1 MQDAPLSPS
10 LLSPSLLSLADI
22 GALAAADTLVL
33 TVNNRLSRRLTLELA
48 GLLRQERQ
56 VSELP
61 RILPLSAWLAESAN
75 ELAFEADDDV
85 PAYRL
90 DSFATQLVWTE
101 AIRAE
106 EAERVLLDASQAAK
120 LSMDADLL
128 MDEWDLHVPSGADTD
143 EYRGFAKWRVRYRET
158 LAGIDAE
165 DANQGYAR
173 VLRALE
179 EGRLPIPGQL
189 VLAGFTDVSP
199 RFRRLLRAFEDL
211 GCQVAQW
218 RDEQRVETV
227 ARRFEAADQGAEWR
241 AAAAWAASQ
250 LRAHPQG
257 RFAIVS
263 PQLEAESPFARRV
276 LSQALA
282 GRDGAP
288 AYAFNVAVGRP
299 LNDWPMARAALA
311 WLRAL
316 AECAGGKGC
325 GVDVLGAALLAGHCA
340 GDVRDRARLAA
351 IDARWRRQA
360 VQRVSPNDWKKLL
373 ADTPALAQAWNQALD
388 IWTQGGRQ
396 ATCDVWMLRM
406 KAALTALGFPGEG
419 ALDSVA
425 YQVMGALGDA
435 LGSFSALAPA
445 AGRLGGVAAVNLLQS
460 VARSASFQPQRDP
473 TARLDVLGLLEAEGG
488 YWDGVWMLGL
498 TDDVLPASPKPN
510 PLLPLAVLRQAKAP
524 RATPEREREWAE
536 GMYAAL
542 CRCAPDII
550 VSHAHMDGERE
561 LRPSPLIAG
570 AALTDWTPPL
580 ADATAALPQ
589 ESLDDRQ
596 GPPLAAGN
604 RGGGGLDVLDT
615 QARNPLW
622 AFVRHRLGGRELA
635 PYADSATV
643 NVRGQ
648 FLHKALELVWGMMP
662 DQDALHEV
670 IATQRLAA
678 LVEQAVAQAADEEL
692 KDYAPALKA
701 LECQR
706 AQTVLASWLHMEA
719 QRLPFAVALVEKS
732 HQWQRGALNLKLRLD
747 RIDSLA
753 DGRNVIV
760 DYKTG
765 VAAAKPEPDW
775 SRSRP
780 VNVQL
785 PFYASVLADAAG
797 GEVAGLVLAQIHA
810 RQVAAQ
816 GLADEDLGVPGV
828 TLASD
833 SKFFDGLTWP
843 EIRQRWRVAIEALA
857 DEYVAGV
864 ASNVAYRRDDLK
876 YCDALPFLRLHL
888 DDEDA

>member
-1 MQDAPLSPS
+1 MQDTSPS
-10 LLSPSLLSLADI
+10 YPDLSLPDI
-22 GALAAADTLVL
+22 GGLPAAGTLVL

-75 ELAFEADDDV
+75 ELAFEADEGV

-90 DSFATQLVWTE
+90 DGFATQLVWTE

-106 EAERVLLDASQAAK
+106 EAERVLLDASQAAR
-120 LSMDADLL
+120 LAMDADML
-128 MDEWDLHVPSGADTD
+128 MDEWDLRVPSGADTD
-143 EYRGFAKWRVRYRET
+143 EYRGFAKWRERYRRT

-173 VLRALE
+173 VLEALE
-179 EGRLPIPGQL
+179 QGRLAIPGQL
-189 VLAGFTDVSP
+189 VLAGFTDLSP
-199 RFRRLLRAFEDL
+199 RFRRLLQAFEAQ
-211 GCQVAQW
+211 GAAVAQW
-218 RDEQRVETV
+218 RDAQRAAVTP
-227 ARRFEAADQGAEWR
+227 RRYAAADQEAEWR
-241 AAAAWAASQ
+241 AAAAWAAGC
-250 LRAHPQG
+250 LKAHPQG
-257 RFAIVS
+257 RYAIVS
-263 PQLEAESPFARRV
+263 PQLEAESPFARRI

-282 GRDGAP
+282 GRGGEP
-288 AYAFNVAVGRP
+288 AHAFNVAVGRP
-299 LNDWPMARAALA
+299 LNEWPMARAALA

-316 AECAGGKGC
+316 AECASGKGC
-325 GVDVLGAALLAGHCA
+325 GVEVLGAALLAGHCA
-340 GDVRDRARLAA
+340 GDLRDRARLAA

-360 VQRVSPNDWKKLL
+360 RLHVGPDEWRKLL
-373 ADTPALAQAWNQALD
+373 ADLPLLAQAWNQALE
-388 IWTQGGRQ
+388 IWTRGGRQ

-406 KAALTALGFPGEG
+406 KAALTALGFPGE
-419 ALDSVA
+419 AVLDSVG

-445 AGRLGGVAAVNLLQS
+445 AGRLGGQAAVNLLES

-473 TARLDVLGLLEAEGG
+473 LARLDVLGLLEAEGG
-488 YWDGVWMLGL
+488 YWDGIWILGL

-542 CRCAPDII
+542 CRCAPEII

-561 LRPSPLIAG
+561 LRPSPLIAAAMPTEWMPPPASAL
-570 AALTDWTPPL
+570 AAL
-580 ADATAALPQ
+580 AQ
-589 ESLDDRQ
+589 ESLDDTQ

-635 PYADSATV
+635 PYADAATV

-648 FLHKALELVWGMMP
+648 FLHKALELVWGMIA
-662 DQDALHEV
+662 DQDALHE
-670 IATQRLAA
+670 AMAEGRLSA
-678 LVEQAVAQAADEEL
+678 LLEQAVAHAADEEL
-692 KDYAPALKA
+692 QDYAPALKE

-706 AQTVLASWLHMEA
+706 ARAVLASWLDMEA
-719 QRLPFAVALVEKS
+719 QRLPFAVALVEKE
-732 HQWQRGALNLKLRLD
+732 HQWQRGALTLKLRLD
-747 RIDSLA
+747 RIDSLE

-765 VAAAKPEPDW
+765 VTAAKPEPDW

-785 PFYASVLADAAG
+785 PFYASVLAEAAG
-797 GEVAGLVLAQIHA
+797 GDVAGLVLAQVHA

-816 GLADEDLGVPGV
+816 GLADEDLGMPGV

-833 SKFFDGLTWP
+833 SKYFDGLSWP
-843 EIRQRWRVAIEALA
+843 QIRERWRVAIEALA
-857 DEYVAGV
+857 DEYVAGY
-864 ASNVAYRRDDLK
+864 AANVAYRRDDLK

>member
-1 MQDAPLSPS
+1 MQDTSPS
-10 LLSPSLLSLADI
+10 YPDLSLPDI
-22 GALAAADTLVL
+22 GSMPAAGTLVL

-75 ELAFEADDDV
+75 ELAFEADDGV

-101 AIRAE
+101 AIRTE
-106 EAERVLLDASQAAK
+106 EAERVLLDASQAAR
-120 LSMDADLL
+120 LAMDADLL
-128 MDEWDLHVPSGADTD
+128 MDEWELQVPSGADTD
-143 EYRGFAKWRVRYRET
+143 EYRGFAKWRERYRKT

-179 EGRLPIPGQL
+179 QGRLATPRQL
-189 VLAGFTDVSP
+189 VLAGFTDLSP
-199 RFRRLLRAFEDL
+199 RFRRLLQAFEAQ
-211 GCQVAQW
+211 GTVVAQW
-218 RDEQRVETV
+218 RDAQR
-227 ARRFEAADQGAEWR
+227 AAAAAQRYIAADQGAEWR
-241 AAAAWAASQ
+241 AAAAWAAGS
-250 LRAHPQG
+250 LKAHPQG
-257 RFAIVS
+257 RYAIVS

-282 GRDGAP
+282 GHGGEP

-299 LNDWPMARAALA
+299 LNEWPMARAALA

-316 AECAGGKGC
+316 AECATGKDC

-340 GDVRDRARLAA
+340 GDVRDRARFAA
-351 IDARWRRQA
+351 MDARWRRQA
-360 VQRVSPNDWKKLL
+360 RLHVSPQEWRKLL
-373 ADTPALAQAWNQALD
+373 ADTPLLAQAWNQAME
-388 IWTQGGRQ
+388 IWTQGGKQ

-406 KAALTALGFPGEG
+406 KAALTALGFPGE
-419 ALDSVA
+419 AVLDSVG

-445 AGRLGGVAAVNLLQS
+445 AGRLGGLAAVNLLES

-473 TARLDVLGLLEAEGG
+473 LARLDVLGLLEAEGG
-488 YWDGVWMLGL
+488 YWDGVWILGL

-561 LRPSPLIAG
+561 LRPSPLIAS
-570 AALTDWTPPL
+570 AALAEWAPP
-580 ADATAALPQ
+580 AAAAVAALPQ
-589 ESLDDRQ
+589 ESLDDAQ
-596 GPPLAAGN
+596 GPPLAVGN

-635 PYADSATV
+635 PYADAATV

-648 FLHKALELVWGMMP
+648 FLHKALELLWGMMP
-662 DQDALHEV
+662 DQETLHEV
-670 IATQRLAA
+670 MAAGRLPA
-678 LVEQAVAQAADEEL
+678 LLEQAVAQAAEEEL
-692 KDYAPALKA
+692 RDYAPALKT

-706 AQTVLASWLHMEA
+706 AQAVLASWLDLEA
-719 QRLPFAVALVEKS
+719 QRLPFAVAQVEKN
-732 HQWQRGALNLKLRLD
+732 HQWQRGALTLKLRLD
-747 RIDSLA
+747 RIDSLD

-797 GEVAGLVLAQIHA
+797 GDVAGLVLAQVHA

-816 GLADEDLGVPGV
+816 GLADEDLGMPGV
-828 TLASD
+828 TLVSE
-833 SKFFDGLTWP
+833 SKYFDGLTWTQ
-843 EIRQRWRVAIEALA
+843 IRERWRVAIEALA
-857 DEYVAGV
+857 DEYVAGY
-864 ASNVAYRRDDLK
+864 AANVAYRRDDLK

>member
-1 MQDAPLSPS
+1 MQDAPLSFPD
-10 LLSPSLLSLADI
+10 LSLPGI
-22 GALAAADTLVL
+22 GALPAADLLVL

-75 ELAFEADDDV
+75 ELAFEDDEDV

-106 EAERVLLDASQAAK
+106 EAERVLLDASQAAR

-128 MDEWDLHVPSGADTD
+128 MDEWTLQVPSGADTD
-143 EYRGFAKWRVRYRET
+143 EYRGFARWRRRYREA
-158 LAGIDAE
+158 LAAIDAE

-179 EGRLPIPGQL
+179 DGRLAVPGQL
-189 VLAGFTDVSP
+189 VLAGFTDLSP
-199 RFRRLLRAFEDL
+199 RFRRLLQAFEAQ
-211 GCQVAQW
+211 GCRIAQW
-218 RDEQRVETV
+218 RDTQR
-227 ARRFEAADQGAEWR
+227 APAAPRRFEASDQGAEWR
-241 AAAAWAASQ
+241 AAAEWAADQ
-250 LRAHPQG
+250 LARHPSG
-257 RFAIVS
+257 RYAIVS

-288 AYAFNVAVGRP
+288 AFAFNVAVGRP
-299 LNDWPMARAALA
+299 LDEWPMARAALA

-316 AECAGGKGC
+316 AECAAGKGC
-325 GVDVLGAALLAGHCA
+325 GVEVLGAALLAGHCA
-340 GDVRDRARLAA
+340 GDVSERARLAA
-351 IDARWRRQA
+351 IDARWRRRGQVHVGA
-360 VQRVSPNDWKKLL
+360 VEWRKQLALL
-373 ADTPALAQAWNQALD
+373 PPLAQAWDQAME
-388 IWTQGGRQ
+388 IWTRGGAR
-396 ATCDVWMLRM
+396 ASCDVWMLRM

-419 ALDSVA
+419 VLDSVG
-425 YQVMGALGDA
+425 YQVLGALGQA
-435 LGSFSALAPA
+435 LGGFSALAPA

-473 TARLDVLGLLEAEGG
+473 LARLDVLGLLEAEGG
-488 YWDGVWMLGL
+488 FWDGIWMLGL

-536 GMYAAL
+536 GIYAAL
-542 CRCAPDII
+542 CRCAPQVI

-561 LRPSPLIAG
+561 LRPSPLIA
-570 AALTDWTPPL
+570 AAPPTDWRPAPV
-580 ADATAALPQ
+580 AAVAALPQ
-589 ESLDDRQ
+589 ESLDDTR
-596 GPPLAAGN
+596 GPPLAAAD

-635 PYADSATV
+635 PYADAATV

-648 FLHKALELVWGMMP
+648 FLHKALERVWGMLP
-662 DQDALHEV
+662 DQEALHE
-670 IATQRLAA
+670 TLAA
-678 LVEQAVAQAADEEL
+678 GRLPALLEQAVAQAADEEL
-692 KDYAPALKA
+692 KEYAPALKA
-701 LECQR
+701 LECAR
-706 AQTVLASWLHMEA
+706 ARAVLASWLDMEA
-719 QRLPFAVALVEKS
+719 QRLPFAVAQVEKN
-732 HQWQRGALNLKLRLD
+732 HEWRRGALHLKLRLD
-747 RIDSLA
+747 RIDTLA
-753 DGRNVIV
+753 DGRNVIL

-780 VNVQL
+780 VNLQL

-816 GLADEDLGVPGV
+816 GLADEDLGMEGV
-828 TLASD
+828 TLAAE
-833 SKFFDGLTWP
+833 SKYFDGLSWP
-843 EIRQRWRVAIEALA
+843 EIRQRWRAAIESLA
-857 DEYVAGV
+857 DEYVAGH
-864 ASNVAYRRDDLK
+864 AANVAYRRDDLK

>member
-1 MQDAPLSPS
+1 
-10 LLSPSLLSLADI
+10 
-22 GALAAADTLVL
+22 
-33 TVNNRLSRRLTLELA
+33 
-48 GLLRQERQ
+48 
-56 VSELP
+56 
-61 RILPLSAWLAESAN
+61 
-75 ELAFEADDDV
+75 
-85 PAYRL
+85 
-90 DSFATQLVWTE
+90 
-101 AIRAE
+101 
-106 EAERVLLDASQAAK
+106 
-120 LSMDADLL
+120 
-128 MDEWDLHVPSGADTD
+128 
-143 EYRGFAKWRVRYRET
+143 
-158 LAGIDAE
+158 
-165 DANQGYAR
+165 
-173 VLRALE
+173 
-179 EGRLPIPGQL
+179 
-189 VLAGFTDVSP
+189 
-199 RFRRLLRAFEDL
+199 
-211 GCQVAQW
+211 
-218 RDEQRVETV
+218 
-227 ARRFEAADQGAEWR
+227 
-241 AAAAWAASQ
+241 
-250 LRAHPQG
+250 
-257 RFAIVS
+257 
-263 PQLEAESPFARRV
+263 
-276 LSQALA
+276 
-282 GRDGAP
+282 
-288 AYAFNVAVGRP
+288 
-299 LNDWPMARAALA
+299 MARAALA

-316 AECAGGKGC
+316 AECAAGKGC
-325 GVDVLGAALLAGHCA
+325 GVEVLGAALLAGHCA

-360 VQRVSPNDWKKLL
+360 RLHVGPQEWRKLL
-373 ADTPALAQAWNQALD
+373 ADLPLLAQAWNQALE

-406 KAALTALGFPGEG
+406 KAALTALGFPGE
-419 ALDSVA
+419 AVLDSVG

-445 AGRLGGVAAVNLLQS
+445 AGRLGGLAAVNLLES

-473 TARLDVLGLLEAEGG
+473 LARLDVLGLLEAEGG
-488 YWDGVWMLGL
+488 YWDGIWILGL

-542 CRCAPDII
+542 CRCAPEII

-561 LRPSPLIAG
+561 LRPSPLIA
-570 AALTDWTPPL
+570 AAAPADWAPP
-580 ADATAALPQ
+580 AAAAPAALPQ
-589 ESLDDRQ
+589 ESLDDTQ

-635 PYADSATV
+635 PYADAATV

-670 IATQRLAA
+670 MAAGRLPA
-678 LVEQAVAQAADEEL
+678 LLEQAVAQAAEEEL
-692 KDYAPALKA
+692 QDYAPALKA

-706 AQTVLASWLHMEA
+706 AQAVLASWLDMEA
-719 QRLPFAVALVEKS
+719 QRLPFAVAQVEKN
-732 HQWQRGALNLKLRLD
+732 HQWQRGALTLKLRLD
-747 RIDSLA
+747 RIDSLD
-753 DGRNVIV
+753 DGRSVIV

-785 PFYASVLADAAG
+785 PFYASVLAEAAG
-797 GEVAGLVLAQIHA
+797 GDVAGLVLAQVHA

-816 GLADEDLGVPGV
+816 GLADEDLGMPGV
-828 TLASD
+828 TLASE
-833 SKFFDGLTWP
+833 SKYFDGLSWP
-843 EIRQRWRVAIEALA
+843 RIRERWRMAIEALA
-857 DEYVAGV
+857 DEYVAGY
-864 ASNVAYRRDDLK
+864 AANVAYRRDDLK

>member
-1 MQDAPLSPS
+1 MQDASLSYPE
-10 LLSPSLLSLADI
+10 LSLPDI
-22 GALAAADTLVL
+22 AGMPASDTLVL

-75 ELAFEADDDV
+75 ELAFETDDDV

-106 EAERVLLDASQAAK
+106 EAERVLLDASQAAR
-120 LSMDADLL
+120 LAMDADLL
-128 MDEWDLHVPSGADTD
+128 MDEWALQVPSGADTD
-143 EYRGFAKWRVRYRET
+143 EYRGFARWRARYRQV

-179 EGRLPIPGQL
+179 EGRLATPRQL
-189 VLAGFTDVSP
+189 VLAGFTDISP
-199 RFRRLLRAFEDL
+199 RFQRLLQAFEAQGTD
-211 GCQVAQW
+211 VAQW
-218 RDEQRVETV
+218 RDAQRVQAE
-227 ARRFEAADQGAEWR
+227 ARRYEAADQGAEWR
-241 AAAAWAASQ
+241 AAATWAASQ
-250 LRAHPQG
+250 LKAHPDG
-257 RFAIVS
+257 RYAIVS

-276 LSQALA
+276 LSHALA
-282 GRDGAP
+282 GRDGEP
-288 AYAFNVAVGRP
+288 AFAFNVAVGRP
-299 LNDWPMARAALA
+299 LDEWPMARAALA

-316 AECAGGKGC
+316 AECAPDKGC

-340 GDVRDRARLAA
+340 SDVRDRARLAA
-351 IDARWRRQA
+351 IDARWRRQGQLHVGPA
-360 VQRVSPNDWKKLL
+360 ELRRLL
-373 ADTPALAQAWNQALD
+373 ADIPALAQAWNQAMQ

-406 KAALTALGFPGEG
+406 KAALTALGFPGEA
-419 ALDSVA
+419 ALDSVG

-445 AGRLGGVAAVNLLQS
+445 AGRLGGVAAVSLLES
-460 VARSASFQPQRDP
+460 VARSSSFQPQRDP
-473 TARLDVLGLLEAEGG
+473 LARLDVLGLLEAEGG

-510 PLLPLAVLRQAKAP
+510 PLLPLAVLRQARAP

-542 CRCAPDII
+542 CRCAPQLI

-561 LRPSPLIAG
+561 LRPSPLIA
-570 AALTDWTPPL
+570 ALALSDWTPDQAL
-580 ADATAALPQ
+580 AHRALPQ
-589 ESLDDRQ
+589 ESLDDSR

-635 PYADSATV
+635 PYADAATV

-648 FLHKALELVWGMMP
+648 FLHKALELAWGMMP
-662 DQDALHEV
+662 DQETLHELL
-670 IATQRLAA
+670 ADGRLAA
-678 LVEQAVAQAADEEL
+678 LLAQAVAQAADEEL
-692 KDYAPALKA
+692 KEYAPALRA

-706 AQTVLASWLHMEA
+706 AQAVLASWLDLEA
-719 QRLPFAVALVEKS
+719 QRLPFAVAQVEKN
-732 HQWQRGALNLKLRLD
+732 HQWQRGALSLKLRLD
-747 RIDSLA
+747 RIDSLP
-753 DGRNVIV
+753 DGRSVIV

-797 GEVAGLVLAQIHA
+797 GEAAGLVLAQIHA

-816 GLADEDLGVPGV
+816 GLADEDLGIPGV
-828 TLASD
+828 TLASE
-833 SKFFDGLTWP
+833 SKYFDGLSWP

-857 DEYVAGV
+857 DEYVAGY
-864 ASNVAYRRDDLK
+864 AANVAYRRDDLK

>member
-1 MQDAPLSPS
+1 MQDAPPSYPDLGLSE
-10 LLSPSLLSLADI
+10 I
-22 GALAAADTLVL
+22 GGMPAADLLLL

-75 ELAFEADDDV
+75 ELAFEDDQDV

-90 DSFATQLVWTE
+90 DGFATQLVWTE

-106 EAERVLLDASQAAK
+106 EAERVLLDASQAAR
-120 LSMDADLL
+120 LSMDADQL
-128 MDEWDLHVPSGADTD
+128 MDEWALRVPSGADTD
-143 EYRGFAKWRVRYRET
+143 EYRGFARWRERYRQV
-158 LAGIDAE
+158 LAAIDAE

-179 EGRLPIPGQL
+179 DGRLAVPGHL
-189 VLAGFTDVSP
+189 VLAGFTDMSP
-199 RFRRLLRAFEDL
+199 RFRRLLRAFEEQ
-211 GCQVAQW
+211 GCLIAQW
-218 RDEQRVETV
+218 RDTQRAPAEP
-227 ARRFEAADQGAEWR
+227 RRYEAPEQGAEWR
-241 AAAAWAASQ
+241 AAAEWAASQ
-250 LRAHPQG
+250 LKRHPAG
-257 RFAIVS
+257 RYAIVS

-282 GRDGAP
+282 GHDGAP
-288 AYAFNVAVGRP
+288 AFAFNVAVGRP
-299 LNDWPMARAALA
+299 LDEWPLARAALA

-316 AECAGGKGC
+316 AECAAGKGC
-325 GVDVLGAALLAGHCA
+325 GVEVLGAALLAGHCA
-340 GDVRDRARLAA
+340 GDVSERAGMAA
-351 IDARWRRQA
+351 LDTRWRRRGQIHLSA
-360 VQRVSPNDWKKLL
+360 TEWRKQLSQLP
-373 ADTPALAQAWNQALD
+373 PLAQAWEQAMG
-388 IWTQGGRQ
+388 IWTKGGTH
-396 ATCDVWMLRM
+396 ATSDVWMLRM

-419 ALDSVA
+419 ALDSVG
-425 YQVMGALGDA
+425 YQVLGALGEA
-435 LGSFSALAPA
+435 LGGFSALAPA
-445 AGRLGGVAAVNLLQS
+445 AGKLGGVAAVNLLQS
-460 VARSASFQPQRDP
+460 VARSAAFQPQRDP
-473 TARLDVLGLLEAEGG
+473 LARLDVLGLLEAEGG
-488 YWDGVWMLGL
+488 FWDGIWMLGL

-510 PLLPLAVLRQAKAP
+510 PLLPLAVLRQANAP

-536 GMYAAL
+536 GIYAAL
-542 CRCAPDII
+542 CRCAPQVI

-561 LRPSPLIAG
+561 LRPSPLIAA
-570 AALTDWTPPL
+570 AALTDWRPAP
-580 ADATAALPQ
+580 AAAVSALPQ
-589 ESLDDRQ
+589 ETLDDAQ
-596 GPPLAAGN
+596 GPPLASDD

-635 PYADSATV
+635 AYADAASV

-648 FLHKALELVWGMMP
+648 FLHKALELVWGMLP
-662 DQDALHEV
+662 DQEALHDTL
-670 IATQRLAA
+670 AGGRLPA
-678 LVEQAVAQAADEEL
+678 LLEQAVAQAAEEEL
-692 KDYAPALKA
+692 QQYAPALKE
-701 LECQR
+701 LECAR
-706 AQTVLASWLHMEA
+706 ALTVLASWLDLEA
-719 QRLPFAVALVEKS
+719 RRLPFAVAQVEKN
-732 HQWQRGALNLKLRLD
+732 HEWRHGALHLKLRLD
-747 RIDSLA
+747 RIDTLA
-753 DGRNVIV
+753 DGRNVIL

-816 GLADEDLGVPGV
+816 GLADEDLGMEGV
-828 TLASD
+828 TLAAE
-833 SKFFDGLTWP
+833 SKYFDGLSWP
-843 EIRQRWRVAIEALA
+843 EIRQRWRAAIESLA
-857 DEYVAGV
+857 DEYVAGH
-864 ASNVAYRRDDLK
+864 AANVAYRRDDLK

>member
-1 MQDAPLSPS
+1 MQDASPLYSD
-10 LLSPSLLSLADI
+10 LSLPDI
-22 GALAAADTLVL
+22 AGLPAADTLVL
-33 TVNNRLSRRLTLELA
+33 TVNNRLSRRLTLDLA

-75 ELAFEADDDV
+75 ELAFESGDDV

-101 AIRAE
+101 AIRLE
-106 EAERVLLDASQAAK
+106 EAERVLLDASQAAR
-120 LSMDADLL
+120 LAMDADLL
-128 MDEWDLHVPSGADTD
+128 MDEWALQVPSGADTD
-143 EYRGFAKWRVRYRET
+143 EYRGFARWRERYRHT

-179 EGRLPIPGQL
+179 SGRLATPRQL
-189 VLAGFTDVSP
+189 VLAGFTDISP
-199 RFRRLLRAFEDL
+199 RFHRLLLAFEAQGTD
-211 GCQVAQW
+211 VAQW
-218 RDEQRVETV
+218 RDTQRVQAV
-227 ARRFEAADQGAEWR
+227 AQRFEAADQGAEWR
-241 AAAAWAASQ
+241 AAAAWAASR
-250 LRAHPQG
+250 LKADPAG
-257 RFAIVS
+257 RYAIVS

-288 AYAFNVAVGRP
+288 AFAFNVAVGRP
-299 LNDWPMARAALA
+299 LDEWPMARAALA

-316 AECAGGKGC
+316 AECAPGKGC

-351 IDARWRRQA
+351 IDARWRRQGQLHVA
-360 VQRVSPNDWKKLL
+360 QSEWRRLL
-373 ADTPALAQAWNQALD
+373 ADIPTLAQAWNQATE

-406 KAALTALGFPGEG
+406 KAALTALGFPGESP
-419 ALDSVA
+419 LDSVG

-445 AGRLGGVAAVNLLQS
+445 AGPLGGIAAVNLLES
-460 VARSASFQPQRDP
+460 VARSSSFQPQRDP
-473 TARLDVLGLLEAEGG
+473 LARLDVLGLLEAEGG
-488 YWDGVWMLGL
+488 YWDGVWLLGL

-510 PLLPLAVLRQAKAP
+510 PLLPLAVLRQARAP

-542 CRCAPDII
+542 CRCAPAII

-561 LRPSPLIAG
+561 LRPSPLIA
-570 AALTDWTPPL
+570 ALDLTDWTPAQTETL
-580 ADATAALPQ
+580 AALPL
-589 ESLDDRQ
+589 ELLDDSQ

-635 PYADSATV
+635 PYADAATV

-648 FLHKALELVWGMMP
+648 FLHKALEVVWGMMP
-662 DQDALHEV
+662 DQDALHE
-670 IATQRLAA
+670 QLAA
-678 LVEQAVAQAADEEL
+678 GRLPALLEQAVAQAADEEL
-692 KDYAPALKA
+692 KEYAPALRA

-706 AQTVLASWLHMEA
+706 AQAVLASWLDLEA
-719 QRLPFAVALVEKS
+719 QRLPFAVAQVEKN
-732 HQWQRGALNLKLRLD
+732 HRWQRGALNLKLRLD
-747 RIDSLA
+747 RIDSLP

-797 GEVAGLVLAQIHA
+797 GEAAGLVLAQIHA

-816 GLADEDLGVPGV
+816 GLADEDLGMPGV
-828 TLASD
+828 TLASE
-833 SKFFDGLTWP
+833 SKFFDGLSWA
-843 EIRQRWRVAIEALA
+843 EIRQRWRVAIEGLA
-857 DEYVAGV
+857 DEYVAGY
-864 ASNVAYRRDDLK
+864 AANVAYRRDDLK

>member
-1 MQDAPLSPS
+1 MQDTSPS
-10 LLSPSLLSLADI
+10 YPDLSLPDI
-22 GALAAADTLVL
+22 GGMPAADTLVL
-33 TVNNRLSRRLTLELA
+33 TVNNRLSRRMTLELA

-75 ELAFEADDDV
+75 ELAFEADDGV

-101 AIRAE
+101 AIRTE
-106 EAERVLLDASQAAK
+106 EAERVLLDASQAAR
-120 LSMDADLL
+120 LAMDADLL

-143 EYRGFAKWRVRYRET
+143 EYRGFAKWRERYRRT

-173 VLRALE
+173 VLEALE
-179 EGRLPIPGQL
+179 QGRLATPRQL
-189 VLAGFTDVSP
+189 VLAGFTDLSP
-199 RFRRLLRAFEDL
+199 RFRRLLRAFEAQ
-211 GCQVAQW
+211 GTEVAQW
-218 RDEQRVETV
+218 RDAQRAEST
-227 ARRFEAADQGAEWR
+227 ARRYVAADQGAEWR
-241 AAAAWAASQ
+241 AAAAWAAGC
-250 LRAHPQG
+250 LKAHPHG
-257 RFAIVS
+257 RYAIVS
-263 PQLEAESPFARRV
+263 PQLEAESPFARRI

-282 GRDGAP
+282 GHGGEP
-288 AYAFNVAVGRP
+288 AFAFNVAVGRP
-299 LNDWPMARAALA
+299 LNEWPMARAALA

-316 AECAGGKGC
+316 AECAAGKGC
-325 GVDVLGAALLAGHCA
+325 DVAVLGAALLAGHCA

-360 VQRVSPNDWKKLL
+360 RLHVSPQEWRKLL
-373 ADTPALAQAWNQALD
+373 ADIPPLAQAWNQALE

-406 KAALTALGFPGEG
+406 KAALTALGFPGE
-419 ALDSVA
+419 AVLDSVG

-445 AGRLGGVAAVNLLQS
+445 AGRLGGLAAVKLLES

-473 TARLDVLGLLEAEGG
+473 LARLDVLGLLEAEGG
-488 YWDGVWMLGL
+488 YWDGVWILGL

-561 LRPSPLIAG
+561 LRPSPLVAS
-570 AALTDWTPPL
+570 AAPTQWTPPE
-580 ADATAALPQ
+580 AAAVAVLPQ
-589 ESLDDRQ
+589 ESLDDGQ

-635 PYADSATV
+635 PYADAATV

-648 FLHKALELVWGMMP
+648 FLHKALELLWGMMP
-662 DQDALHEV
+662 DQETLHELM
-670 IATQRLAA
+670 AAGRLSA
-678 LVEQAVAQAADEEL
+678 LLEQAVAQAAEAEL
-692 KDYAPALKA
+692 QDYSPALKA

-706 AQTVLASWLHMEA
+706 AHAVLASWLDLEA
-719 QRLPFAVALVEKS
+719 QRLPFAVAQVEKN
-732 HQWQRGALNLKLRLD
+732 HQWQRGALTLKLRLD
-747 RIDSLA
+747 RIDSLD

-797 GEVAGLVLAQIHA
+797 GDVAGLVLAQVHA
-810 RQVAAQ
+810 RQIAAQ
-816 GLADEDLGVPGV
+816 GLADEDLGMPGV
-828 TLASD
+828 TLASE
-833 SKFFDGLTWP
+833 SKYFDGLSWP
-843 EIRQRWRVAIEALA
+843 QIRERWRVAIEALA
-857 DEYVAGV
+857 DEYVAGY
-864 ASNVAYRRDDLK
+864 AANVAYRRDDLK

>member
-1 MQDAPLSPS
+1 MQDAAPS
-10 LLSPSLLSLADI
+10 YSDLSLPDI
-22 GALAAADTLVL
+22 ASLPAADTLVL

-75 ELAFEADDDV
+75 ELAFESNEDV

-101 AIRAE
+101 AIRLE
-106 EAERVLLDASQAAK
+106 EAERVLLDASQAAR

-128 MDEWDLHVPSGADTD
+128 MDEWALQVPSGADTD
-143 EYRGFAKWRVRYRET
+143 EYRGFARWRERYRHT

-165 DANQGYAR
+165 DANQGYGR

-179 EGRLPIPGQL
+179 AGRLATPRQL
-189 VLAGFTDVSP
+189 VLAGFTDISP
-199 RFRRLLRAFEDL
+199 RFQRLLHAFEAQ
-211 GCQVAQW
+211 GSRVAQW
-218 RDEQRVETV
+218 RDTQRVAAV
-227 ARRFEAADQGAEWR
+227 AQRFEAADQGAEWR
-241 AAAAWAASQ
+241 AAADWAASR
-250 LRAHPQG
+250 LKADPAG
-257 RFAIVS
+257 RYAIVS

-288 AYAFNVAVGRP
+288 AFAFNVAVGRP
-299 LNDWPMARAALA
+299 LDEWPMARAALA

-316 AECAGGKGC
+316 AECAQGKGC
-325 GVDVLGAALLAGHCA
+325 GVGVLGAALLAGHCA

-351 IDARWRRQA
+351 IDARWRRQGQLHVA
-360 VQRVSPNDWKKLL
+360 PQAWRKLL
-373 ADTPALAQAWNQALD
+373 ADLPALAQAWNHATE

-406 KAALTALGFPGEG
+406 KAALTALGFPGE
-419 ALDSVA
+419 APLDSVG

-445 AGRLGGVAAVNLLQS
+445 AGRLGGVAAVNLLES
-460 VARSASFQPQRDP
+460 VARSSSFQPQRDP
-473 TARLDVLGLLEAEGG
+473 LARLDVLGLLEAEGG
-488 YWDGVWMLGL
+488 YWDGVWLLGL

-510 PLLPLAVLRQAKAP
+510 PLLPLAVLRQARAP

-536 GMYAAL
+536 GMFAAL
-542 CRCAPDII
+542 CRCAPDIT

-561 LRPSPLIAG
+561 LRPSPLIA
-570 AALTDWTPPL
+570 ALSLTDWTPAL
-580 ADATAALPQ
+580 TAAQAVLPQ
-589 ESLDDRQ
+589 ESLDDSQ

-635 PYADSATV
+635 PYADAATV

-648 FLHKALELVWGMMP
+648 FLHKALEVVWGMMP
-662 DQDALHEV
+662 DQDALHE
-670 IATQRLAA
+670 QLAA
-678 LVEQAVAQAADEEL
+678 GRLPALLEQAVAQAADEEL
-692 KDYAPALKA
+692 KEYAPALRA

-706 AQTVLASWLHMEA
+706 AQAVLASWLDLEA
-719 QRLPFAVALVEKS
+719 QRLPFAVAQVEKN

-747 RIDSLA
+747 RIDRLP

-797 GEVAGLVLAQIHA
+797 GEAAGLVLAQIHA

-816 GLADEDLGVPGV
+816 GLADEDLGMPGV
-828 TLASD
+828 TLASE
-833 SKFFDGLTWP
+833 SKYFDGLSWP
-843 EIRQRWRVAIEALA
+843 EIRQRWRVAIESLA
-857 DEYVAGV
+857 DEYVAGY
-864 ASNVAYRRDDLK
+864 AANVAYRRDDLK

>member
-1 MQDAPLSPS
+1 MQDTSPS
-10 LLSPSLLSLADI
+10 YPDLSLPDI
-22 GALAAADTLVL
+22 GGMPAADTLVL
-33 TVNNRLSRRLTLELA
+33 TVNNRLSRRMTLELA

-75 ELAFEADDDV
+75 ELAFEADDGV

-101 AIRAE
+101 AIRTE
-106 EAERVLLDASQAAK
+106 EAERVLLDASQAAR
-120 LSMDADLL
+120 LAMDADLL

-143 EYRGFAKWRVRYRET
+143 EYRGFAKWRERYRRT

-173 VLRALE
+173 VLEALE
-179 EGRLPIPGQL
+179 QGRLATPRQL
-189 VLAGFTDVSP
+189 VLAGFTDLSP
-199 RFRRLLRAFEDL
+199 RFRRLLRAFEAQ
-211 GCQVAQW
+211 GTEVAQW
-218 RDEQRVETV
+218 RDAQRAEST
-227 ARRFEAADQGAEWR
+227 ARRYVAADQGAEWR
-241 AAAAWAASQ
+241 AAAAWAAGC
-250 LRAHPQG
+250 LKAHPHG
-257 RFAIVS
+257 RYAIVS
-263 PQLEAESPFARRV
+263 PQLEAESPFARRI

-282 GRDGAP
+282 GHGGEP
-288 AYAFNVAVGRP
+288 AFAFNVAVGRP
-299 LNDWPMARAALA
+299 LNEWPMARAALA

-316 AECAGGKGC
+316 AECAAGKGC
-325 GVDVLGAALLAGHCA
+325 GVAVLGAALLAGHCA

-360 VQRVSPNDWKKLL
+360 RLHVSPQEWRKLL
-373 ADTPALAQAWNQALD
+373 ADIPPLAQAWNQALE

-406 KAALTALGFPGEG
+406 KAALTALGFPGE
-419 ALDSVA
+419 AVLDSVG

-445 AGRLGGVAAVNLLQS
+445 AGRLGGLAAVKLLES

-473 TARLDVLGLLEAEGG
+473 LARLDVLGLLEAEGG
-488 YWDGVWMLGL
+488 YWDGVWILGL

-561 LRPSPLIAG
+561 LRPSPLVAS
-570 AALTDWTPPL
+570 AAPTQWTPPE
-580 ADATAALPQ
+580 AAAVAVLPQ
-589 ESLDDRQ
+589 ESLDDGQ

-635 PYADSATV
+635 PYADAATV

-648 FLHKALELVWGMMP
+648 FLHKALELLWGMMP
-662 DQDALHEV
+662 DQETLHELM
-670 IATQRLAA
+670 AAGRLSA
-678 LVEQAVAQAADEEL
+678 LLEQAVAQAAEAEL
-692 KDYAPALKA
+692 QDYSPALKA

-706 AQTVLASWLHMEA
+706 AHAVLASWLDLEA
-719 QRLPFAVALVEKS
+719 QRLPFAVAQVEKN
-732 HQWQRGALNLKLRLD
+732 HQWQRGALTLKLRLD
-747 RIDSLA
+747 RIDSLD

-797 GEVAGLVLAQIHA
+797 GDVAGLVLAQVHA
-810 RQVAAQ
+810 RQIAAQ
-816 GLADEDLGVPGV
+816 GLADEDLGMPGV
-828 TLASD
+828 TLASE
-833 SKFFDGLTWP
+833 SKYFDGLSWP
-843 EIRQRWRVAIEALA
+843 QIRERWRVAIEALA
-857 DEYVAGV
+857 DEYVAGY
-864 ASNVAYRRDDLK
+864 AANVAYRRDDLK

>member
-1 MQDAPLSPS
+1 MQDTPS
-10 LLSPSLLSLADI
+10 SYPDLSLPDI
-22 GALAAADTLVL
+22 GSLPAAGTLVL

-75 ELAFEADDDV
+75 ELAFETDDDV

-106 EAERVLLDASQAAK
+106 EAERVLLDASQAAR
-120 LSMDADLL
+120 LAMDADLL
-128 MDEWDLHVPSGADTD
+128 MDEWELRVPSGADTD
-143 EYRGFAKWRVRYRET
+143 EYRGFAKWRERYRRV

-179 EGRLPIPGQL
+179 QGRLATPRQL
-189 VLAGFTDVSP
+189 VLAGFTDMSP
-199 RFRRLLRAFEDL
+199 RFRRLLRAFEAQ
-211 GCQVAQW
+211 GTVVAQW
-218 RDEQRVETV
+218 RDAQR
-227 ARRFEAADQGAEWR
+227 AAAAAHRYEAADQGAEWR
-241 AAAAWAASQ
+241 AAAAWAAGS
-250 LRAHPQG
+250 LKAHPHG
-257 RFAIVS
+257 RYAIVS

-276 LSQALA
+276 LGQALA
-282 GRDGAP
+282 GRGGEP

-299 LNDWPMARAALA
+299 LNEWPMARAALA

-316 AECAGGKGC
+316 AECAADKGC
-325 GVDVLGAALLAGHCA
+325 GVEVLGAALLAGHCA
-340 GDVRDRARLAA
+340 ADVRDRARLAA

-360 VQRVSPNDWKKLL
+360 RLRVSPQEWRKLL
-373 ADTPALAQAWNQALD
+373 ADTPLLAQAWNQSME
-388 IWTQGGRQ
+388 IWTRGGGQ

-419 ALDSVA
+419 VLDSVG

-445 AGRLGGVAAVNLLQS
+445 AGRLGGLAAVNLLES

-473 TARLDVLGLLEAEGG
+473 LARLDVLGLLEAEGG
-488 YWDGVWMLGL
+488 YWDGVWILGL

-542 CRCAPDII
+542 CRCAPAII

-561 LRPSPLIAG
+561 LRPSPLIA
-570 AALTDWTPPL
+570 AALPADWVFPAAAPL
-580 ADATAALPQ
+580 AALPQ
-589 ESLDDRQ
+589 ESLADNQ
-596 GPPLAAGN
+596 GPPLAAAN

-635 PYADSATV
+635 PYADAATV

-662 DQDALHEV
+662 DQEALHDV
-670 IATQRLAA
+670 MAAGRLPA
-678 LVEQAVAQAADEEL
+678 LLEQAVAQAADQEL
-692 KDYAPALKA
+692 QDYAPALKA

-706 AQTVLASWLHMEA
+706 AQAVLASWLDMEA
-719 QRLPFAVALVEKS
+719 QRLPFAVAQVEKN

-747 RIDSLA
+747 RIDSLD
-753 DGRNVIV
+753 DGRSVIV

-765 VAAAKPEPDW
+765 VAAARPEPDW

-797 GEVAGLVLAQIHA
+797 GEVAGLVLAQVHA

-816 GLADEDLGVPGV
+816 GLADEDLGMPGV
-828 TLASD
+828 TLASE
-833 SKFFDGLTWP
+833 SKYFDGLSWAQ
-843 EIRQRWRVAIEALA
+843 IRERWRVAIEALA
-857 DEYVAGV
+857 DEYVAGY
-864 ASNVAYRRDDLK
+864 AANVAYRRDDLK

>member
-1 MQDAPLSPS
+1 MQDASLSYPD
-10 LLSPSLLSLADI
+10 LSLPDI
-22 GALAAADTLVL
+22 AGMPAADTLVL

-48 GLLRQERQ
+48 ALLRQERQ

-106 EAERVLLDASQAAK
+106 EAERVLLDASQAAR

-143 EYRGFAKWRVRYRET
+143 EYRGFAKWRAHYRKA

-165 DANQGYAR
+165 DTNQGYAR

-179 EGRLPIPGQL
+179 AGRLATPRQL

-199 RFRRLLRAFEDL
+199 RFLRLLRAFEAQ
-211 GCQVAQW
+211 GANVAQW
-218 RDEQRVETV
+218 RDALRV
-227 ARRFEAADQGAEWR
+227 AAAPRRFVAADQGAEWR
-241 AAAAWAASQ
+241 AAAAWAAEH
-250 LRAHPQG
+250 LKANPHG
-257 RFAIVS
+257 RYAIVS
-263 PQLEAESPFARRV
+263 PQLEAESAFARRV

-288 AYAFNVAVGRP
+288 PFAFNVAVGRP
-299 LNDWPMARAALA
+299 LNEWPMARAALA

-316 AECAGGKGC
+316 AENAPGQGC

-340 GDVRDRARLAA
+340 GDLRHRASMAA

-360 VQRVSPNDWKKLL
+360 RRHVSQHDWHKLL
-373 ADTPALAQAWNQALD
+373 ADVPALAQAWRQAME
-388 IWTQGGRQ
+388 IWIQGGRQ

-406 KAALTALGFPGEG
+406 KAALTALGFPGESV
-419 ALDSVA
+419 LDSVG

-445 AGRLGGVAAVNLLQS
+445 AGRLGGVAAVNLLES
-460 VARSASFQPQRDP
+460 VARSSSFQPQRDP
-473 TARLDVLGLLEAEGG
+473 LARLDVLGLLEAEGG
-488 YWDGVWMLGL
+488 YWDGVWVLGL

-510 PLLPLAVLRQAKAP
+510 PLIPLAVLRQAKAP

-542 CRCAPDII
+542 CRCAPEIV

-561 LRPSPLIAG
+561 LRPSPLIA
-570 AALTDWTPPL
+570 ATAPTDWAP
-580 ADATAALPQ
+580 AQAAQAAVLPQ
-589 ESLDDRQ
+589 ESLDDTQ
-596 GPPLAAGN
+596 GPPLAPGN

-635 PYADSATV
+635 PYADAATV

-648 FLHKALELVWGMMP
+648 FLHKALERVWGMMP
-662 DQDALHEV
+662 DQDALHDV
-670 IATQRLAA
+670 LAA
-678 LVEQAVAQAADEEL
+678 GRLPALLEQAVAQAADEEL
-692 KDYAPALKA
+692 KEYAPALRT

-706 AQTVLASWLHMEA
+706 AQAVLASWLDMEA
-719 QRLPFAVALVEKS
+719 QRLPFAVAQVEKS
-732 HQWQRGALNLKLRLD
+732 HQWQRGALGLKLRLD
-747 RIDSLA
+747 RIDTLA
-753 DGRNVIV
+753 DGRSVIV

-797 GEVAGLVLAQIHA
+797 SEVAGLVLAQIHA

-816 GLADEDLGVPGV
+816 GLADEDLGLAGV

-833 SKFFDGLTWP
+833 SKYFDGLSWP
-843 EIRQRWRVAIEALA
+843 EIRQRWRVAIETLA
-857 DEYVAGV
+857 DEYVAGY
-864 ASNVAYRRDDLK
+864 AANVAYRRDDLK

>member
-1 MQDAPLSPS
+1 MQDASLSYPD
-10 LLSPSLLSLADI
+10 LSLPDI
-22 GALAAADTLVL
+22 GAMPAAGTLVL

-106 EAERVLLDASQAAK
+106 EAERVLLDASQAAR

-143 EYRGFAKWRVRYRET
+143 EYRGFARWRARYREA
-158 LAGIDAE
+158 LAAIDAE

-179 EGRLPIPGQL
+179 DGRLATPAQL

-199 RFRRLLRAFEDL
+199 RFRRLLLAFEAQ
-211 GCQVAQW
+211 GTEVGQW
-218 RDEQRVETV
+218 RDAQRVETA

-241 AAAAWAASQ
+241 AAAAWAASH
-250 LRAHPQG
+250 LKANPQG
-257 RFAIVS
+257 RYAIVS

-299 LNDWPMARAALA
+299 LNEWPMARAALA

-316 AECAGGKGC
+316 AECAAGKGC
-325 GVDVLGAALLAGHCA
+325 VVDVLGAALLAGHCA
-340 GDVRDRARLAA
+340 GDVRDGARLAA

-360 VQRVSPNDWKKLL
+360 VRHVGPHDWKKQL
-373 ADTPALAQAWNQALD
+373 ADTPALAQAWNQAME

-406 KAALTALGFPGEG
+406 KAALTALGFPGE
-419 ALDSVA
+419 AVLDSVD

-473 TARLDVLGLLEAEGG
+473 LARLDVLGLLEAEGG

-542 CRCAPDII
+542 CRCAPKLI

-570 AALTDWTPPL
+570 AALTDWTPAE
-580 ADATAALPQ
+580 ADAVAALPQ
-589 ESLDDRQ
+589 ESLDDNQ
-596 GPPLAAGN
+596 GPPLAPGN

-635 PYADSATV
+635 PYADMSTV

-662 DQDALHEV
+662 DQEALHEV
-670 IATQRLAA
+670 LATGRLAA
-678 LVEQAVAQAADEEL
+678 LLEQAVAQAADDEL

-706 AQTVLASWLHMEA
+706 ARAVLASWLDMEA
-719 QRLPFAVALVEKS
+719 QRLPFAVAQVEKS

-828 TLASD
+828 TLAED
-833 SKFFDGLTWP
+833 SKYFDGLSWP

-864 ASNVAYRRDDLK
+864 AANVAYRRDDLK

>member
-1 MQDAPLSPS
+1 MQDTSPS
-10 LLSPSLLSLADI
+10 YPDLSLPDI
-22 GALAAADTLVL
+22 GGMPAAGTLVL

-75 ELAFEADDDV
+75 ELAFEADDGV

-101 AIRAE
+101 AIRTE
-106 EAERVLLDASQAAK
+106 EAERVLLDASQAAR
-120 LSMDADLL
+120 LAMDADLL
-128 MDEWDLHVPSGADTD
+128 MDEWELQVPSGADTD
-143 EYRGFAKWRVRYRET
+143 EYRGFAKWRERYRKT

-179 EGRLPIPGQL
+179 QGCLATPRQL
-189 VLAGFTDVSP
+189 VLAGFTDLSP
-199 RFRRLLRAFEDL
+199 RFRRLLQAFEAQ
-211 GCQVAQW
+211 GTVVAQW
-218 RDEQRVETV
+218 RDAQR
-227 ARRFEAADQGAEWR
+227 AAAAAQRYIAADQGAEWR
-241 AAAAWAASQ
+241 AAAAWAAGS
-250 LRAHPQG
+250 LKAHPQG
-257 RFAIVS
+257 RYAIVS

-282 GRDGAP
+282 GHGGEP

-299 LNDWPMARAALA
+299 LNEWPMARAALA

-316 AECAGGKGC
+316 AECATGKDC

-340 GDVRDRARLAA
+340 GDVRDRARFAA
-351 IDARWRRQA
+351 MDARWRRQA
-360 VQRVSPNDWKKLL
+360 RLHVSPQEWRKLL
-373 ADTPALAQAWNQALD
+373 ADTPLLAQAWNQAME
-388 IWTQGGRQ
+388 IWTQGGKQ

-406 KAALTALGFPGEG
+406 KAALTALGFPGE
-419 ALDSVA
+419 AVLDSVG

-445 AGRLGGVAAVNLLQS
+445 AGRLGGLAAVNLLES

-473 TARLDVLGLLEAEGG
+473 LARLDVLGLLEAEGG
-488 YWDGVWMLGL
+488 YWDGVWILGL

-561 LRPSPLIAG
+561 LRPSPLIAS
-570 AALTDWTPPL
+570 AALAEWAPP
-580 ADATAALPQ
+580 AAAAVAALPQ
-589 ESLDDRQ
+589 ESLDDAQ

-635 PYADSATV
+635 PYADAATV

-648 FLHKALELVWGMMP
+648 FLHKALELLWGMMP
-662 DQDALHEV
+662 DQETLHEV
-670 IATQRLAA
+670 MAAGRLPA
-678 LVEQAVAQAADEEL
+678 LLEQAVAQAAEEEL
-692 KDYAPALKA
+692 RDYAPALKT

-706 AQTVLASWLHMEA
+706 AQAVLASWLDLEA
-719 QRLPFAVALVEKS
+719 QRLPFAVAQVEKN
-732 HQWQRGALNLKLRLD
+732 HQWQRGALTLKLRLD
-747 RIDSLA
+747 RIDSLD

-797 GEVAGLVLAQIHA
+797 GDVAGLVLAQVHA

-816 GLADEDLGVPGV
+816 GLADEDLGMPGV
-828 TLASD
+828 TLASE
-833 SKFFDGLTWP
+833 SKYFDGLTWTQ
-843 EIRQRWRVAIEALA
+843 IRERWRVAIEALA
-857 DEYVAGV
+857 DEYVAGY
-864 ASNVAYRRDDLK
+864 AANVAYRRDDLK

>member
-1 MQDAPLSPS
+1 MQDASLSYPD
-10 LLSPSLLSLADI
+10 LSLPDI
-22 GALAAADTLVL
+22 GVMSAAGTLVL

-75 ELAFEADDDV
+75 ELAFEADGDM

-106 EAERVLLDASQAAK
+106 EAERVLLDASQAAR

-128 MDEWDLHVPSGADTD
+128 MDEWDLQVPSGADTD
-143 EYRGFAKWRVRYRET
+143 EYRGFARWRARYRDT
-158 LAGIDAE
+158 LTGIDAE

-179 EGRLPIPGQL
+179 AGRLATPDHL

-199 RFRRLLRAFEDL
+199 RFRRLLHAFEAQ
-211 GCQVAQW
+211 GTVVAQW
-218 RDEQRVETV
+218 RDAQRVETV
-227 ARRFEAADQGAEWR
+227 ARRFEAPDQGGEWR

-250 LRAHPQG
+250 LKAHPHG
-257 RFAIVS
+257 RYAIVS

-299 LNDWPMARAALA
+299 LNEWPMARAALA

-316 AECAGGKGC
+316 AECAAGKGC
-325 GVDVLGAALLAGHCA
+325 GVDVLGAALLAGYCA
-340 GDVRDRARLAA
+340 SDVRDRARLAA

-360 VQRVSPNDWKKLL
+360 VQRVSPQDWKKLL
-373 ADTPALAQAWNQALD
+373 ADTPALAQAWNQAME

-396 ATCDVWMLRM
+396 ATCDVWILRM
-406 KAALTALGFPGEG
+406 KAALTALGFPGE
-419 ALDSVA
+419 AVLDSVG

-473 TARLDVLGLLEAEGG
+473 LARLDVLGLLEAEGG
-488 YWDGVWMLGL
+488 YWDGVWILGL

-561 LRPSPLIAG
+561 LRPSPLIA
-570 AALTDWTPPL
+570 ATALTDWTPAA
-580 ADATAALPQ
+580 ADLVAALPQ
-589 ESLDDRQ
+589 ESLDDNQ
-596 GPPLAAGN
+596 GPPLAPGN

-615 QARNPLW
+615 QARNP
-622 AFVRHRLGGRELA
+622 
-635 PYADSATV
+635 
-643 NVRGQ
+643 
-648 FLHKALELVWGMMP
+648 
-662 DQDALHEV
+662 
-670 IATQRLAA
+670 
-678 LVEQAVAQAADEEL
+678 
-692 KDYAPALKA
+692 
-701 LECQR
+701 
-706 AQTVLASWLHMEA
+706 
-719 QRLPFAVALVEKS
+719 
-732 HQWQRGALNLKLRLD
+732 
-747 RIDSLA
+747 
-753 DGRNVIV
+753 
-760 DYKTG
+760 
-765 VAAAKPEPDW
+765 
-775 SRSRP
+775 
-780 VNVQL
+780 
-785 PFYASVLADAAG
+785 
-797 GEVAGLVLAQIHA
+797 
-810 RQVAAQ
+810 
-816 GLADEDLGVPGV
+816 
-828 TLASD
+828 
-833 SKFFDGLTWP
+833 
-843 EIRQRWRVAIEALA
+843 
-857 DEYVAGV
+857 
-864 ASNVAYRRDDLK
+864 
-876 YCDALPFLRLHL
+876 
-888 DDEDA
+888 

>member
-1 MQDAPLSPS
+1 MQDAAPTYSD
-10 LLSPSLLSLADI
+10 LSLPDI
-22 GALAAADTLVL
+22 AGLPAADTLVL

-75 ELAFEADDDV
+75 ELAFESDEDV

-101 AIRAE
+101 AIRIE
-106 EAERVLLDASQAAK
+106 EAERVLLDASQAAR

-128 MDEWDLHVPSGADTD
+128 MDEWALQVPSGADTD
-143 EYRGFAKWRVRYRET
+143 EYRGFARWRERYRQT

-179 EGRLPIPGQL
+179 AGRLATPRQL
-189 VLAGFTDVSP
+189 VLAGFTDISP
-199 RFRRLLRAFEDL
+199 RFQRLLLAFEAQGTD
-211 GCQVAQW
+211 VAQW
-218 RDEQRVETV
+218 RDTQRVQAV
-227 ARRFEAADQGAEWR
+227 AHRFEAADQGAEWR

-250 LRAHPQG
+250 LKANPAG
-257 RFAIVS
+257 RYAIVS

-288 AYAFNVAVGRP
+288 AFAFNVAVGRP
-299 LNDWPMARAALA
+299 LDEWPMARAALA

-316 AECAGGKGC
+316 AGCAPGKGC

-351 IDARWRRQA
+351 IDARWRRQGKLHVA
-360 VQRVSPNDWKKLL
+360 LPEWRKLL
-373 ADTPALAQAWNQALD
+373 ADIPLLAQAWNHATE
-388 IWTQGGRQ
+388 IWTQGGNK
-396 ATCDVWMLRM
+396 ATCDGWMLRM
-406 KAALTALGFPGEG
+406 KAALTALGFPGE
-419 ALDSVA
+419 APLDSVG

-445 AGRLGGVAAVNLLQS
+445 AGRLGGLAAVNLLES
-460 VARSASFQPQRDP
+460 VARSSSFQPQRDP
-473 TARLDVLGLLEAEGG
+473 LARLDVLGLLEAEGG
-488 YWDGVWMLGL
+488 YWDGVWLLGL

-510 PLLPLAVLRQAKAP
+510 PLLPLAVLRQARAP

-542 CRCAPDII
+542 CRCAPGII

-561 LRPSPLIAG
+561 LRPSPLIA
-570 AALTDWTPPL
+570 ALPLTDWAPVL
-580 ADATAALPQ
+580 AESQAALPQ
-589 ESLDDRQ
+589 ESLDDSQ

-635 PYADSATV
+635 PYADAATV

-648 FLHKALELVWGMMP
+648 FLHKALEIVWGMMP
-662 DQDALHEV
+662 DQDALHE
-670 IATQRLAA
+670 QLAA
-678 LVEQAVAQAADEEL
+678 GRLPALLEQAVAQAADEEL
-692 KDYAPALKA
+692 KEYAPALRA

-706 AQTVLASWLHMEA
+706 AQAVLASWLDLEA
-719 QRLPFAVALVEKS
+719 QRMPFAVAQVEKN

-747 RIDSLA
+747 RIDSLP

-797 GEVAGLVLAQIHA
+797 GEAAGLVLAQIHA

-816 GLADEDLGVPGV
+816 GLADEDLGMPGV
-828 TLASD
+828 TLASE
-833 SKFFDGLTWP
+833 SKFFEGLSWP
-843 EIRQRWRVAIEALA
+843 EIRQRWRVAIESLA
-857 DEYVAGV
+857 DEYVAGY
-864 ASNVAYRRDDLK
+864 AANVAYRRDDLK

>member
-1 MQDAPLSPS
+1 MQDTSPS
-10 LLSPSLLSLADI
+10 YPDLSLPDI
-22 GALAAADTLVL
+22 AGLPAAGTLVL

-75 ELAFEADDDV
+75 ELAFEADEGV

-90 DSFATQLVWTE
+90 DGFATQLVWTE

-106 EAERVLLDASQAAK
+106 EAERVLLDASQAAR
-120 LSMDADLL
+120 LAMDADML
-128 MDEWDLHVPSGADTD
+128 MDEWDLRVPSGADTD
-143 EYRGFAKWRVRYRET
+143 EYRGFAKWRERYRRT

-173 VLRALE
+173 VLEALE
-179 EGRLPIPGQL
+179 QGRLAIPGQL
-189 VLAGFTDVSP
+189 VLAGFTDLSP
-199 RFRRLLRAFEDL
+199 RFRRLLQAFEAQ
-211 GCQVAQW
+211 GAAVAQW
-218 RDEQRVETV
+218 RDAQRAAVTP
-227 ARRFEAADQGAEWR
+227 RRYAATDQEAEWR
-241 AAAAWAASQ
+241 AAAAWAAGC
-250 LRAHPQG
+250 LKAHPQG
-257 RFAIVS
+257 RYAIVS
-263 PQLEAESPFARRV
+263 PQLEAESPFARRI

-282 GRDGAP
+282 GRGGEP
-288 AYAFNVAVGRP
+288 AHAFNVAVGRP
-299 LNDWPMARAALA
+299 LNEWPMARAALA

-316 AECAGGKGC
+316 AECASGKGC
-325 GVDVLGAALLAGHCA
+325 GVEVLGAALLAGHCA
-340 GDVRDRARLAA
+340 GDLRDRARLAA

-360 VQRVSPNDWKKLL
+360 RLHVGPDEWRKLL
-373 ADTPALAQAWNQALD
+373 ADLPLLAQAWNQALE
-388 IWTQGGRQ
+388 IWTRGGRQ

-406 KAALTALGFPGEG
+406 KAALTALGFPGE
-419 ALDSVA
+419 AVLDSVG

-445 AGRLGGVAAVNLLQS
+445 AGRLGGQAAVNLLES

-473 TARLDVLGLLEAEGG
+473 LARLDVLGLLEAEGG
-488 YWDGVWMLGL
+488 YWDGIWILGL

-542 CRCAPDII
+542 CRCAPEII

-561 LRPSPLIAG
+561 LRPSPLIAAAMPTEWMPPPASAL
-570 AALTDWTPPL
+570 AAL
-580 ADATAALPQ
+580 AQ
-589 ESLDDRQ
+589 ESLDDTQ

-635 PYADSATV
+635 PYADAATV

-648 FLHKALELVWGMMP
+648 FLHKALELVWGMIA
-662 DQDALHEV
+662 DQDALHE
-670 IATQRLAA
+670 AMAEGRLSA
-678 LVEQAVAQAADEEL
+678 LLEQAVAHAADEEL
-692 KDYAPALKA
+692 QDYAPALKE

-706 AQTVLASWLHMEA
+706 ARAVLASWLDMEA
-719 QRLPFAVALVEKS
+719 QRLPFAVALVEKE
-732 HQWQRGALNLKLRLD
+732 HQWQRGALTLKLRLD
-747 RIDSLA
+747 RIDSLE

-765 VAAAKPEPDW
+765 VTAAKPEPDW

-785 PFYASVLADAAG
+785 PFYASVLAEAAG
-797 GEVAGLVLAQIHA
+797 GDVAGLVLAQVHA

-816 GLADEDLGVPGV
+816 GLADEDLGMPGV

-833 SKFFDGLTWP
+833 SKYFDGLSWP
-843 EIRQRWRVAIEALA
+843 QIRERWRVAIEALA
-857 DEYVAGV
+857 DEYVAGY
-864 ASNVAYRRDDLK
+864 AANVAYRRDDLK

>member
-1 MQDAPLSPS
+1 MQDTPLSYPD
-10 LLSPSLLSLADI
+10 LGLPDI
-22 GALAAADTLVL
+22 GGLPAADMLVL

-75 ELAFEADDDV
+75 ELAFEADEGV

-106 EAERVLLDASQAAK
+106 EAERVLLDASQAAR

-128 MDEWDLHVPSGADTD
+128 MDEWALQVPSGADTD
-143 EYRGFAKWRVRYRET
+143 EYRGFARWRQRYRKA
-158 LAGIDAE
+158 LAAIDAE

-179 EGRLPIPGQL
+179 DGRLATPGHL
-189 VLAGFTDVSP
+189 VLAGFTDLSP
-199 RFRRLLRAFEDL
+199 RFRRLLQAFEEQ
-211 GCQVAQW
+211 GCLIAQW
-218 RDEQRVETV
+218 RDAQRAPATPQ
-227 ARRFEAADQGAEWR
+227 RYEAPDQGAEWR
-241 AAAAWAASQ
+241 AAAEWAASQ
-250 LRAHPQG
+250 LKQHPHG
-257 RFAIVS
+257 RYAIVS
-263 PQLEAESPFARRV
+263 PQLEAESPFARRI

-282 GRDGAP
+282 GRGGEP
-288 AYAFNVAVGRP
+288 AFAFNVAVGRP
-299 LNDWPMARAALA
+299 LNEWPLARAALA

-316 AECAGGKGC
+316 AECAAGKGC
-325 GVDVLGAALLAGHCA
+325 GVDILGAALLAGHCA
-340 GDVRDRARLAA
+340 GDVSERARLAA
-351 IDARWRRQA
+351 IDARWRRRGQVHVAAAEWRKQLA
-360 VQRVSPNDWKKLL
+360 VMP
-373 ADTPALAQAWNQALD
+373 PLAQAWGQAME
-388 IWTQGGRQ
+388 IWTQGGNR
-396 ATCDVWMLRM
+396 ASCDVWMLRM

-419 ALDSVA
+419 VLDSVG
-425 YQVMGALGDA
+425 YQVLGALGDA
-435 LGSFSALAPA
+435 LASFSALAPA
-445 AGRLGGVAAVNLLQS
+445 AGKLGGVAAVNLLQS

-473 TARLDVLGLLEAEGG
+473 LARLDVLGLLEAEGG
-488 YWDGVWMLGL
+488 FWDGVWMLGL

-542 CRCAPDII
+542 CRCAPALI
-550 VSHAHMDGERE
+550 VSHARMDGERE
-561 LRPSPLIAG
+561 LRPSPLIA
-570 AALTDWTPPL
+570 AAQPTDWSPEP
-580 ADATAALPQ
+580 AQGIAALPQ
-589 ESLDDRQ
+589 ESLDDAQ
-596 GPPLAAGN
+596 GPPLAPDD

-635 PYADSATV
+635 PYADAATV

-648 FLHKALELVWGMMP
+648 FLHKALELVWGMLP
-662 DQDALHEV
+662 DQDALHD
-670 IATQRLAA
+670 TLAA
-678 LVEQAVAQAADEEL
+678 GRLPALLEQAVAQAADEEL
-692 KDYAPALKA
+692 KEYAPALKA
-701 LECQR
+701 LECAR
-706 AQTVLASWLHMEA
+706 ALTVLASWLDMEA
-719 QRLPFAVALVEKS
+719 QRLPFAVAQVEKN
-732 HQWQRGALNLKLRLD
+732 HEWRHGALHLKLRLD
-747 RIDSLA
+747 RIDALA

-816 GLADEDLGVPGV
+816 GLADEDLGMPGI
-828 TLASD
+828 TLAAD
-833 SKFFDGLTWP
+833 SKYFDGLSWP
-843 EIRQRWRVAIEALA
+843 EIRQRWRSAIESLA
-857 DEYVAGV
+857 DEYVAGY
-864 ASNVAYRRDDLK
+864 AANVAYRRDDLK

>member
-1 MQDAPLSPS
+1 MQDESS
-10 LLSPSLLSLADI
+10 SYSDLSLPDI
-22 GALAAADTLVL
+22 AGLPAADTLVL

-106 EAERVLLDASQAAK
+106 EAERVLLDASQAAR

-128 MDEWDLHVPSGADTD
+128 MDEWELQVPSGADTD
-143 EYRGFAKWRVRYRET
+143 EYRGFAKWRVRYRQT

-179 EGRLPIPGQL
+179 GGRLATPRQL
-189 VLAGFTDVSP
+189 VLAGFTDISP
-199 RFRRLLRAFEDL
+199 RFQRLLRAFEAQGTD
-211 GCQVAQW
+211 VAQW
-218 RDEQRVETV
+218 RDAQRVETV
-227 ARRFEAADQGAEWR
+227 ATRYEAADQGAEWR
-241 AAAAWAASQ
+241 AAAAWAAGQ
-250 LRAHPQG
+250 MKAHPAG
-257 RFAIVS
+257 RYAIVS

-288 AYAFNVAVGRP
+288 ALAFNVAVGRP
-299 LNDWPMARAALA
+299 LDEWPMARAALA

-316 AECAGGKGC
+316 AECAPGKGC

-340 GDVRDRARLAA
+340 GDVRHRAGLAA

-360 VQRVSPNDWKKLL
+360 RLHVSAQDWRRLL
-373 ADTPALAQAWNQALD
+373 ADLPSLAQAWNQATE

-406 KAALTALGFPGEG
+406 KAALMALGFPGEA
-419 ALDSVA
+419 ALDSVG

-445 AGRLGGVAAVNLLQS
+445 AGRLGGVAAVNLLES
-460 VARSASFQPQRDP
+460 VARSSSFQPQRDP
-473 TARLDVLGLLEAEGG
+473 LARLDVLGLLEAEGG
-488 YWDGVWMLGL
+488 SWDGVWMLGL

-510 PLLPLAVLRQAKAP
+510 PLLPLVVLRQARAP

-542 CRCAPDII
+542 CRCAPEII
-550 VSHAHMDGERE
+550 VSHSHMDGERE
-561 LRPSPLIAG
+561 LRPSPLIA
-570 AALTDWTPPL
+570 ATALSNWTPAR
-580 ADATAALPQ
+580 ADDQASLPQ
-589 ESLDDRQ
+589 EALDDTR

-635 PYADSATV
+635 PYADAATV

-662 DQDALHEV
+662 DQETLHELL
-670 IATQRLAA
+670 ATGRLSA
-678 LVEQAVAQAADEEL
+678 LLEQAVAQAADEEL
-692 KDYAPALKA
+692 KDYSPALRA

-706 AQTVLASWLHMEA
+706 AQAVLSSWLDMEA
-719 QRLPFAVALVEKS
+719 QRLPFAVAQVEKN
-732 HQWQRGALNLKLRLD
+732 HQWQRGALSLKLRLD

-753 DGRNVIV
+753 DGRSVIV

-797 GEVAGLVLAQIHA
+797 GEAAGLVLAQIHA

-816 GLADEDLGVPGV
+816 GLADEDLGMPGV
-828 TLASD
+828 TLASE
-833 SKFFDGLTWP
+833 SKYFDGLSWP

-857 DEYVAGV
+857 DEYVAGY
-864 ASNVAYRRDDLK
+864 AANVAYRRDDLK

>member
-1 MQDAPLSPS
+1 MQDASLSYS
-10 LLSPSLLSLADI
+10 DLSLPDI
-22 GALAAADTLVL
+22 AGLPAADTLVL

-106 EAERVLLDASQAAK
+106 EAERVLLDASQAAR

-128 MDEWDLHVPSGADTD
+128 MDEWELQVPSGADTD
-143 EYRGFAKWRVRYRET
+143 EYRGFAKWRVRYRQT

-179 EGRLPIPGQL
+179 DGRLATPRQL
-189 VLAGFTDVSP
+189 VLAGFTDISP
-199 RFRRLLRAFEDL
+199 RFQRLLRAFEAQGTD
-211 GCQVAQW
+211 VAQW
-218 RDEQRVETV
+218 RDAQRVETT

-250 LRAHPQG
+250 LKAHPTG
-257 RFAIVS
+257 RYAIVS

-288 AYAFNVAVGRP
+288 ALAFNVAVGRP
-299 LNDWPMARAALA
+299 LDEWPMARAALA

-316 AECAGGKGC
+316 AECAPGKGC

-340 GDVRDRARLAA
+340 SDVRDRARLAA

-360 VQRVSPNDWKKLL
+360 RLHVSPQDLRKLL
-373 ADTPALAQAWNQALD
+373 ADIPALAQAWNQAME

-406 KAALTALGFPGEG
+406 KAALMALGFPGEA
-419 ALDSVA
+419 ALDSVG

-445 AGRLGGVAAVNLLQS
+445 AGRLGGVAAVNLLES
-460 VARSASFQPQRDP
+460 VARSSSFQPQRDP
-473 TARLDVLGLLEAEGG
+473 LARLDVLGLLEAEGG

-510 PLLPLAVLRQAKAP
+510 PLLPLAVLRQARAP

-542 CRCAPDII
+542 CRCAPEII
-550 VSHAHMDGERE
+550 VSHSHMDGERE
-561 LRPSPLIAG
+561 LRPSPLIA
-570 AALTDWTPPL
+570 ATALTDWTPAQPESQASL
-580 ADATAALPQ
+580 SQ
-589 ESLDDRQ
+589 ESLDDTR

-635 PYADSATV
+635 PYADAATV

-662 DQDALHEV
+662 DQETLHELL
-670 IATQRLAA
+670 ATGRLGA
-678 LVEQAVAQAADEEL
+678 LLEQAVAQAADEEL
-692 KDYAPALKA
+692 KEYAPALRE

-706 AQTVLASWLHMEA
+706 AHAVLASWLDMEA
-719 QRLPFAVALVEKS
+719 QRLPFAVAQVEKN
-732 HQWQRGALNLKLRLD
+732 HQWQRGALTLKLRLD

-753 DGRNVIV
+753 DGRSVIV

-797 GEVAGLVLAQIHA
+797 GEAAGLVLAQIHA

-816 GLADEDLGVPGV
+816 GLADEDLGMPGV
-828 TLASD
+828 TLASE
-833 SKFFDGLTWP
+833 SKYFDGLSWP

-857 DEYVAGV
+857 DEYVAGY
-864 ASNVAYRRDDLK
+864 AANVAYRRDDLK